1 MALGHEKAGAVLI
14 DLTAAH
20 DTVWHWGMRRPV
32 LIDHTAAHDTVW
44 HGAVLI
50 DLTAAHDTVWHWGM
64 RRLVQFLL
72 ILLI

>member
-14 DLTAAH
+14 D
-20 DTVWHWGMRRPV
+20 
-32 LIDHTAAHDTVW
+32 
-44 HGAVLI
+44 LI

-72 ILLI
+72 IIQLHMIQCGTGA